1 MTRTFAFI
9 SGILLLTPLLDAQPA
24 PSEADR
30 QFAALSEEY
39 TNRFKPLMLAQ
50 QAAWWDA
57 NITGTESAYTRKQA
71 ADQALI
77 DLHADGAFFTRIK
90 VLREQGEVKDPV
102 LRRELD
108 VMYRS
113 FLENQADPQIQKQIA
128 SLQNE
133 ADRLFNNYRP
143 SFGDNTVH
151 ENDLRAVLA
160 ATTDPAEAKTAW
172 KAYMDVGAEIVSKLR
187 EMARLRNQV
196 ARKLGYTDY
205 YALSLFLQELE
216 EGELFKLF
224 DELDALT
231 REPFAK
237 LKTEIDRTRAAR
249 FHLAVGDLRPW
260 HYGDFFFQELPS
272 EQQAGLEEAYAGAD
286 PLALSKKY
294 FAGIGLAVDDIL
306 TRSDLYEKPGK
317 CPHAYGVDMDR
328 AGDVRVIANLKPTQY
343 WSTILLHEL
352 GHAAYSKYIRTD
364 LPFLLHDASHSM
376 TTEGIAQMFG
386 AQTRSNCFLVQV
398 LGVPPERAG
407 ELSRVV
413 QQAIGADRLVFS
425 RWSQVMVRF
434 EHGLYADP
442 DQDLVKLWNDLRQ
455 RYQLLDSASVAG
467 RPDFAAKFHLFTN
480 PVYYHNYLLGE
491 LFAAQIRNYLLTRV
505 LQGGDAA
512 AGLCGRPEVGAYLR
526 EQVFGPGNLYSWRDL
541 TVRATGEPLTAK
553 YFSEESMHGR

>member
-1 MTRTFAFI
+1 MTRAFAFTG
-9 SGILLLTPLLDAQPA
+9 GILLLTNVLDAQLA
-24 PSEADR
+24 SSESDR
-30 QFAALSEEY
+30 QCATLSEEY
-39 TNRFKPLMLAQ
+39 ANRFKPLMLSQ

-57 NITGTESAYTRKQA
+57 NITGTESAYARKQA
-71 ADQALI
+71 ADRALI
-77 DLHADGAFFTRIK
+77 DLHADGALFARIK
-90 VLREQGEVKDPV
+90 ALREQAEVKDPV
-102 LRRELD
+102 LRRQLD

-113 FLENQADPQIQKQIA
+113 FLENQADPQVQKQIA
-128 SLQNE
+128 ALQNE

-143 SFGDNTVH
+143 SFGDKTVH
-151 ENDLRAVLA
+151 ENDLRALLA
-160 ATTDPAEAKTAW
+160 RTTDPAEAEAAW
-172 KAYMDVGAEIVSKLR
+172 KAYMDVGSEIAPKLR
-187 EMARLRNQV
+187 EMALLRNQL
-196 ARKLGYTDY
+196 ARKLGYTNY
-205 YALSLFLQELE
+205 YALSLFLQELDE
-216 EGELFKLF
+216 QEFFKLF
-224 DELDALT
+224 DELDRLT

-237 LKTEIDRTRAAR
+237 LKAEIDRTRAAR

-306 TRSDLYEKPGK
+306 ARSDLYEKPGK

-352 GHAAYSKYIRTD
+352 GHAAYSKYIRPD

-386 AQTRSNCFLVQV
+386 AQTRSDCFLVQV

-434 EHGLYADP
+434 EHELYADP
-442 DQDLVKLWNDLRQ
+442 EQDLAKLWGDLRQ
-455 RYQLLDSASVAG
+455 RYQFLDSASVAG

-512 AGLCGRPEVGAYLR
+512 AGLCGRSEVGTYLR
-526 EQVFGPGNLYSWRDL
+526 EQIFGPGNLYSWQDL
-541 TVRATGEPLTAK
+541 TIRATGEPLTAK
-553 YFSEESMHGR
+553 YFSAESMQGR

>member
-1 MTRTFAFI
+1 MTRSFAFI

-30 QFAALSEEY
+30 QCAALNEEY
-39 TNRFKPLMLAQ
+39 ASRFRPLMLSQ

-57 NITGTESAYTRKQA
+57 NITGTESAYARKQA

-77 DLHADGAFFTRIK
+77 DLHADGALFARIK
-90 VLREQGEVKDPV
+90 ALREQAEVKDPV
-102 LRRELD
+102 LRRQLD

-113 FLENQADPQIQKQIA
+113 FMENQADPQVQKQIA
-128 SLQNE
+128 ALQNE

-143 SFGDNTVH
+143 SFGDKTVH
-151 ENDLRAVLA
+151 ENDLRAILA
-160 ATTDPAEAKTAW
+160 RTTDPAEAEAAW
-172 KAYMDVGAEIVSKLR
+172 KAYMDVGSEIAPKLR
-187 EMARLRNQV
+187 EMARLRNQL
-196 ARKLGYTDY
+196 ARKLGYANY
-205 YALSLFLQELE
+205 YALSLFLQELDE
-216 EGELFKLF
+216 QEFFELF
-224 DELDALT
+224 DELDRLT

-237 LKTEIDRTRAAR
+237 LKAEIDRTRAAR
-249 FHLAVGDLRPW
+249 FHLAVGALRPW
-260 HYGDFFFQELPS
+260 HFGDFFFQELPS

-306 TRSDLYEKPGK
+306 GRSDLYEKPGK

-352 GHAAYSKYIRTD
+352 GHAAYSKYIRPD
-364 LPFLLHDASHSM
+364 LPFLLHEVSHSM

-386 AQTRSNCFLVQV
+386 SQTRSDCFLVQV
-398 LGVPPERAG
+398 LGVPPERAR

-434 EHGLYADP
+434 EHGLYTDP
-442 DQDLVKLWNDLRQ
+442 EQDLAKLWSDLRQ
-455 RYQLLDSASVAG
+455 RYQLLDPASVAG

-505 LQGGDAA
+505 LREGDTAT
-512 AGLCGRPEVGAYLR
+512 GLCGRPEVGAYLR
-526 EQVFGPGNLYSWRDL
+526 EQVFGPGNLYSWRDI